1 MPTITPTGRATVGA
15 SPDEYRLPRS
25 SVTAATGMGL
35 PSLKQVNPPVAEGG
49 AEKTGQP
56 DTKEETTAPAVT
68 LSPQLTAL
76 ARKQQ
81 KLQQEIQAQRE
92 KEQEWA
98 KKEADYVPKSTF
110 KAKLQENAAEALKD
124 LGTDYDELTRLL
136 LEQQN
141 GADPVKALEA
151 KIQKLESSQEE
162 TVNKQYE
169 ATIKQYK
176 KETSDLVAKDPK
188 KFFLIAKEGAEEAV
202 VQHIVDTWEENPDT
216 VLTVEEA
223 ASEIEEFLR
232 EEAKK
237 KKALLEELEG
247 PPPQKTEEKKLP
259 PPRTSSVRTLTE
271 QVESAPTRTYNQF
284 QHLSMK
290 ERIAQAIA
298 RAQK

>member
-1 MPTITPTGRATVGA
+1 MPTITPTGRAVVGG

-25 SVTAATGMGL
+25 SVTAATGMDL
-35 PSLKQVNPPVAEGG
+35 PSLKQVNPPA
-49 AEKTGQP
+49 ADATPEKTGQV
-56 DTKEETTAPAVT
+56 DTQEDTTAQAVT

-81 KLQQEIQAQRE
+81 KLQQEIQAQRD
-92 KEQEWA
+92 KEADWA
-98 KKEADYVPKSTF
+98 KKEADYVPKSDF
-110 KAKLQENAAEALKD
+110 KAKLQQNAAEALKD

-141 GADPVKALEA
+141 GPDPVKALES
-151 KIQKLESSQEE
+151 KLERLEKSQEE
-162 TVNKQYE
+162 NVNKQYE

-176 KETSDLVAKDPK
+176 AEADSLVAKDPK
-188 KFFLIAKEGAEEAV
+188 KYFLINKEGQQEAI
-202 VQHIVDTWEENPDT
+202 VQHIVETWQENPDQ

-223 ASEIEEFLR
+223 ASEIEDFLR

-247 PPPQKTEEKKLP
+247 PPPEKVTEKRLP
-259 PPRTSSVRTLTE
+259 PPKAAVRTLTQ
-271 QVESAPTRTYNQF
+271 QVESAPTRTHNQF

-290 ERIAQAIA
+290 ERIAQSIA